1 MKIYMKR
8 PISLIHFVLLA
19 GLTATLSGCASNG
32 MTRSGFLGDYDVLG
46 KTKYENVLLF
56 KAPGFEPSRYREIL
70 VEDAQVVTATGRI
83 GGLEAE
89 QVRELLDHVNSELR
103 HLQTKSEAP
112 ASSGRIRVRV
122 AITTIET
129 PNRAVNTLTT
139 LLVGPVST
147 GGASLEFVAVDEQSD
162 RRVAAASCFEH
173 GNALADFKG
182 SYTLLGHAKSAITT
196 CLERINS
203 AWRSAGS

>member
-1 MKIYMKR
+1 MKR

-83 GGLEAE
+83 P
-89 QVRELLDHVNSELR
+89 VRRLSDLCLSEGKITDH
-103 HLQTKSEAP
+103 
-112 ASSGRIRVRV
+112 
-122 AITTIET
+122 
-129 PNRAVNTLTT
+129 
-139 LLVGPVST
+139 
-147 GGASLEFVAVDEQSD
+147 
-162 RRVAAASCFEH
+162 ASCK
-173 GNALADFKG
+173 AA
-182 SYTLLGHAKSAITT
+182 
-196 CLERINS
+196 
-203 AWRSAGS
+203 

>member
-1 MKIYMKR
+1 MKR

-139 LLVGPVST
+139 LLVGPVTT
-147 GGASLEFVAVDEQSD
+147 GGGLLPVSL
-162 RRVAAASCFEH
+162 
-173 GNALADFKG
+173 
-182 SYTLLGHAKSAITT
+182 TPT
-196 CLERINS
+196 
-203 AWRSAGS
+203 

>member
-1 MKIYMKR
+1 MKR

-122 AITTIET
+122 ASTTIET

-139 LLVGPVST
+139 LLVGPVTT
-147 GGASLEFVAVDEQSD
+147 GGASLEFEAVDEQTD

>member
-1 MKIYMKR
+1 
-8 PISLIHFVLLA
+8 
-19 GLTATLSGCASNG
+19 

-139 LLVGPVST
+139 LLVGPVTT
-147 GGASLEFVAVDEQSD
+147 GGASLEFEAVDPPGALPLQAAPRSVSNRQERETPAIL
-162 RRVAAASCFEH
+162 RRSRATPEWAWACCANSRPHAS
-173 GNALADFKG
+173 
-182 SYTLLGHAKSAITT
+182 
-196 CLERINS
+196 R
-203 AWRSAGS
+203 

>member
-1 MKIYMKR
+1 MKR

-89 QVRELLDHVNSELR
+89 QGV
-103 HLQTKSEAP
+103 
-112 ASSGRIRVRV
+112 SSFSV
-122 AITTIET
+122 
-129 PNRAVNTLTT
+129 
-139 LLVGPVST
+139 
-147 GGASLEFVAVDEQSD
+147 Q
-162 RRVAAASCFEH
+162 
-173 GNALADFKG
+173 
-182 SYTLLGHAKSAITT
+182 
-196 CLERINS
+196 
-203 AWRSAGS
+203 

>member
-1 MKIYMKR
+1 MDSTPDSPAKTPEGYTTQGGNFWT
-8 PISLIHFVLLA
+8 LITPETWKVLHA
-19 GLTATLSGCASNG
+19 
-32 MTRSGFLGDYDVLG
+32 VL
-46 KTKYENVLLF
+46 
-56 KAPGFEPSRYREIL
+56 
-70 VEDAQVVTATGRI
+70 QVVTATGRI

-139 LLVGPVST
+139 LLVGPVTT
-147 GGASLEFVAVDEQSD
+147 GGASLEFEAVDEQTD

>member
-1 MKIYMKR
+1 M
-8 PISLIHFVLLA
+8 
-19 GLTATLSGCASNG
+19 
-32 MTRSGFLGDYDVLG
+32 
-46 KTKYENVLLF
+46 
-56 KAPGFEPSRYREIL
+56 
-70 VEDAQVVTATGRI
+70 
-83 GGLEAE
+83 
-89 QVRELLDHVNSELR
+89 
-103 HLQTKSEAP
+103 
-112 ASSGRIRVRV
+112 RV

-139 LLVGPVST
+139 LLVGPVTT
-147 GGASLEFVAVDEQSD
+147 GGASLEFEAVDEQTD

>member
-1 MKIYMKR
+1 M
-8 PISLIHFVLLA
+8 
-19 GLTATLSGCASNG
+19 
-32 MTRSGFLGDYDVLG
+32 
-46 KTKYENVLLF
+46 
-56 KAPGFEPSRYREIL
+56 
-70 VEDAQVVTATGRI
+70 TATGRI

-139 LLVGPVST
+139 LLVGPVTT
-147 GGASLEFVAVDEQSD
+147 GGASLEFEAVDEQTG
-162 RRVAAASCFEH
+162 RRVAAASCFGH

-182 SYTLLGHAKSAITT
+182 SYTLLGHAKSAIST
-196 CLERINS
+196 CLEQINS
-203 AWRSAGS
+203 AWRSADS

>member
-1 MKIYMKR
+1 MNTS
-8 PISLIHFVLLA
+8 ISPARLLLVLSLA
-19 GLTATLSGCASNG
+19 ATLSGCASNG
-32 MTRSGFLGDYDVLG
+32 MTRSAFLGNYDALE

-56 KAPGFEPSRYREIL
+56 KAPGFEPRHYREIV
-70 VEDAQVVTATGRI
+70 VEGAQIVTGTGRI
-83 GGLEAE
+83 DGLDSE

-112 ASSGRIRVRV
+112 SSSGRIRVRV
-122 AITTIET
+122 AITAIET

-139 LLVGPVST
+139 LLVGPVTT
-147 GGASLEFVAVDEQSD
+147 GGASLEFEAVDEQTG

-182 SYTLLGHAKSAITT
+182 SYTLLGHAKAAITT

-203 AWRSAGS
+203 AWRSADS

>member
-1 MKIYMKR
+1 MKR

-112 ASSGRIRVRV
+112 AVCRSKTSVASIVKAVDTRSSECRILSSGTSFRL
-122 AITTIET
+122 
-129 PNRAVNTLTT
+129 TLTT
-139 LLVGPVST
+139 
-147 GGASLEFVAVDEQSD
+147 
-162 RRVAAASCFEH
+162 
-173 GNALADFKG
+173 
-182 SYTLLGHAKSAITT
+182 
-196 CLERINS
+196 
-203 AWRSAGS
+203 

>member
-1 MKIYMKR
+1 M
-8 PISLIHFVLLA
+8 
-19 GLTATLSGCASNG
+19 
-32 MTRSGFLGDYDVLG
+32 
-46 KTKYENVLLF
+46 
-56 KAPGFEPSRYREIL
+56 L

-139 LLVGPVST
+139 LLVGPVTT
-147 GGASLEFVAVDEQSD
+147 GGASLEFEAVDEQTD